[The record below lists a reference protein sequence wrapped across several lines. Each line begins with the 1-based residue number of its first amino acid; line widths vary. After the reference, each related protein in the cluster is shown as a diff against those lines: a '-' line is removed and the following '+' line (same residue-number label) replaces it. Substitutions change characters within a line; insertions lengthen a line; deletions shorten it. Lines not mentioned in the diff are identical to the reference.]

1 MVTMNDR
8 TETLRL
14 PMGLDVEQLCVEN
27 TMIAY
32 REIFVDRIYGPSV
45 ADLADGDVVLDVGA
59 NIGLFTLYL
68 NTLAKRLTVHCFEP
82 IPQTF
87 KALQMNMASHDRL
100 AATLHNVGAANRDGV
115 AEFTFYPKT
124 STSSSMYPDE
134 TQEAHDESNA
144 YITSE
149 IHRLS
154 WGLTRFLPS
163 RLMKSWAES
172 VRRDFQRAVRVPCRL
187 VRLSDVIRSAGLT
200 RVDLLKVDVEGAEFD
215 CIEGIDA
222 EHWPLVRRAIVEVHG
237 GATDRDRMERMLI
250 DRGLSINRT
259 FQQSPEIFSRHYLIE
274 ASRDAKS
281 RIPAVHTSTTEAL
294 T

>member
-1 MVTMNDR
+1 MNDR
-8 TETLRL
+8 ARPLRL
-14 PMGLDVEQLCVEN
+14 PNGLDVEQLCAEN
-27 TMIAY
+27 TLIAY

-45 ADLADGDVVLDVGA
+45 ADLTDGDVVFDVGA

-68 NTLAKRLTVHCFEP
+68 NTLARRLTVHCFEP

-87 KALQMNMASHDRL
+87 EALRVNMARHDRL

-134 TQEAHDESNA
+134 TQAAHDESNA

-149 IHRLS
+149 IHRVS
-154 WGLTRFLPS
+154 WGLTRFFPA
-163 RLMKSWAES
+163 RFMKSWAES
-172 VRRDFQRAVRVPCRL
+172 LRRDFQRAVRVPCRL

-200 RVDLLKVDVEGAEFD
+200 RIDLLKVDVEGAEFD
-215 CIEGIDA
+215 CIAGIDA

-237 GATDRDRMERMLI
+237 GATDRDRMERMLV
-250 DRGLSINRT
+250 DRGLSINRS
-259 FQQSPEIFSRHYLIE
+259 FRQSPEIFSRHYLIE
-274 ASRDAKS
+274 ASRS
-281 RIPAVHTSTTEAL
+281 GNPHIPGGRTSTQEAR